1 MELVAMAMMLGIGF
15 TIAGFV
21 VARIFIELR
30 PLARLG
36 RAWRRWKRRNSLMFY
51 EAKPVAVAF
60 SQSQSKKRFALGKAL
75 HGCYQRRASLPG
87 NAAKRFTI
95 YF

>member
-21 VARIFIELR
+21 VARILIELR

-36 RAWRRWKRRNSLMFY
+36 RAWRRWKRRNSLTFY
-51 EAKPVAVAF
+51 EAKPV
-60 SQSQSKKRFALGKAL
+60 
-75 HGCYQRRASLPG
+75 
-87 NAAKRFTI
+87 KRFTI